1 MILEFLASLIFD
13 PLVDIDPE
21 GVSTIGQRMPKWK
34 IDPCK
39 C

>member
-1 MILEFLASLIFD
+1 MISEFVASLIFD
-13 PLVDIDPE
+13 PLVGIDPA
-21 GVSTIGQRMPKWK
+21 GVSTIGQGMPKWK